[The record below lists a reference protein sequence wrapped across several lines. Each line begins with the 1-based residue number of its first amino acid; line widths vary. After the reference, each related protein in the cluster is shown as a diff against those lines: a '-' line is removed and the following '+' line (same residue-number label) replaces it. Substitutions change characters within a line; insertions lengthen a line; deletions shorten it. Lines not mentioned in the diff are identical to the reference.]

1 MKNVKVKTQDLLT
14 KLRTNREKHRD
25 GFLTALEAY
34 RLEAIE
40 VLVEAIEDAKKGK
53 RIMTAT
59 HLVEP
64 VDMTR
69 EYDRAIAMLE
79 MTVDE
84 VVEITDTEF
93 KNYVMDDWSW
103 SAQVSASN
111 TAYTSKWAS

>member
-14 KLRTNREKHRD
+14 KLQANREKHRD

-40 VLVEAIEDAKKGK
+40 VLEEAIKDAKNNK

-64 VDMTR
+64 MDMTK
-69 EYDRAIAMLE
+69 EYDRAIA
-79 MTVDE
+79 
-84 VVEITDTEF
+84 IRSSG
-93 KNYVMDDWSW
+93 NY
-103 SAQVSASN
+103 
-111 TAYTSKWAS
+111 